1 MGDPFALVRPPP
13 LWSALSRH
21 NGMNAVRVP
30 FPIHAPALPGFVD
43 GLRDAENPIGLDVI
57 RALEAGGNASRA
69 APSAR
74 LAPTGV
80 RS

>member
-1 MGDPFALVRPPP
+1 MFR
-13 LWSALSRH
+13 R

-30 FPIHAPALPGFVD
+30 FHIHAPALSGFDD
-43 GLRDAENPIGLDVI
+43 GLRGVENPIGLDFT
-57 RALEAGGNASRA
+57 RALEADGNASWA

-74 LAPTGV
+74 LAPTGA